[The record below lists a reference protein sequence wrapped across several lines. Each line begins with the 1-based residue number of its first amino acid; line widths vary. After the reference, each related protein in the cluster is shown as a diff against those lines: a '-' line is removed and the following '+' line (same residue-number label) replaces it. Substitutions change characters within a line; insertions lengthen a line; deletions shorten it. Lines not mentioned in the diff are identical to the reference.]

1 MESEFDYMAE
11 FTVST
16 KVLNVVFAVEIVQ
29 ASSIPMFVI
38 ILLNLSAI
46 FALSNKSFF
55 LKIH

>member
-16 KVLNVVFAVEIVQ
+16 KVLNVVFAVEIMQ

-55 LKIH
+55 LKVH